1 MKLEIL
7 ISGVG
12 GQGVI
17 TLGAMLGELCVKR
30 GVNVVTAETH
40 GMAQRMGSVE
50 MFVRIGNVKA
60 PLISLG
66 SADYVVALEMIESL
80 RAVKYLKSCGW
91 MILSDVYLPP
101 AGSGRPPSRTDIISV
116 LSDLPINIIVVEVED
131 IAERLKDPRVANM
144 VMLGALLAFEDLS
157 KVIPVEEAEDL
168 IHRELGDVNREA
180 LVLGY
185 KQVKEKLANEKN
197 VYRSR
202 YCQKTGCENKSPTV

>member
-17 TLGAMLGELCVKR
+17 TFGSMLGELCVKR
-30 GVNVVTAETH
+30 GINVVTAETH

-60 PLISLG
+60 PLIPPG

-80 RAVKYLKSCGW
+80 RAVKYLKKCCW
-91 MILSDVYLPP
+91 MLLSDIYLPP
-101 AGSGRPPSRTDIISV
+101 VGSGKPPSRTDILSA
-116 LSDLPINIIVVEVED
+116 LSDLPINFIVVEVED
-131 IAERLKDPRVANM
+131 IIKRLKDSRVTNM
-144 VMLGALLAFEDLS
+144 VMLGALLAFEDIS
-157 KVIPVEEAEDL
+157 KIIPVEEAEDL

-185 KQVKEKLANEKN
+185 KQVKEKLADEKN

-202 YCQKTGCENKSPTV
+202 YCQKIECGSK